1 MAIGIDNVYQ
11 QVLAIANKEQ
21 RGYITPQEFNL
32 FARKAQNDIFE
43 KTFIEYKDAFLNPTS
58 VMQSHKSLGM
68 LREKIAP
75 FRVEDADVYLVAG
88 TGVGTVSQLSSEFIN
103 NADMDDDT
111 EWDNGTGWTT
121 SAGFAVPTGT
131 QTEENSL
138 IPDITS
144 SVNEQ
149 HCVVTFTVTDAD
161 RPNATCEVS
170 LGGNRIG
177 TVTGNGEYEFS
188 GIGGS
193 NTTAKLKFTGSGGA
207 ATTLATNDYLYSW
220 NGKISNVSLRKM
232 TGTAVGDVYWI
243 ESVYHFDG
251 DNSCVFEEID
261 KKRVN
266 FLEKYK
272 GQTGFPLNIDH
283 LIFDEENGLKFS
295 TINTYYRKGTDELVF
310 YPVPLAASGEAVQP
324 KCDYI
329 KTIASEVDPKWAFTV
344 VNGKALYDSSNSYD
358 FKIHSSEEGN
368 LINKILEMAGISMN
382 KPDLTQSALQN
393 QATNMQ
399 QQVQRSFIDNVDNE
413 RTSFV
418 QDQFPYGSKQQPP
431 RR

>member
-58 VMQSHKSLGM
+58 VMQSHKSLAM

-75 FRVEDADVYLVAG
+75 FRMDDQSIILDGGTGIGSVAQLGAEMVDNTDIDVDDSFTLNTSWSLASGMASIAG
-88 TGVGTVSQLSSEFIN
+88 THTAATDLGV
-103 NADMDDDT
+103 D
-111 EWDNGTGWTT
+111 
-121 SAGFAVPTGT
+121 
-131 QTEENSL
+131 
-138 IPDITS
+138 
-144 SVNEQ
+144 
-149 HCVVTFTVTDAD
+149 
-161 RPNATCEVS
+161 
-170 LGGNRIG
+170 
-177 TVTGNGEYEFS
+177 VTGLNTGDHVELSFTISGASKGYVEVFVGGTKIGKANGDGNFEFS
-188 GIGGS
+188 GVSGG
-193 NTTAKLKFTGSGGA
+193 TDLKFTASGGLQ
-207 ATTLATNDYLYSW
+207 TTLATDDYLTSFDG
-220 NGKISNVSLRKM
+220 NIGSISLRKM
-232 TGTAVGDVYWI
+232 SNNAASNVYWI
-243 ESVYHFDG
+243 ESVYHFNETD
-251 DNSCVFEEID
+251 SCVFEEID

-272 GQTGFPLNIDH
+272 AQTGFPLNIDH
-283 LIFDEENGLKFS
+283 LIFDETNGLKFS
-295 TINTYYRKGTDELVF
+295 TINTYYRKGTSELVF
-310 YPVPLAASGEAVQP
+310 YPIPRASDNSVIQP

-329 KTIASEVDPKWAFTV
+329 KTIASMDDPRWAFTV
-344 VNGKALYDSSNSYD
+344 VNGKALYDSGNSYD

-368 LINKILEMAGISMN
+368 LINKVLEMAGISMV

-399 QQVQRSFIDNVDNE
+399 QQVQRSYMDNVDNE

-418 QDQFPYGSKQQPP
+418 QDQFPYGNKQQPP